1 VNWRPPDPLELTK
14 QPPVDRYC
22 DLVLTGGVTD
32 GIVYPWAVLEL
43 SRQYRFKN
51 IGGTSV
57 GAMAAALTAA
67 AEYGRR
73 HGRLT
78 GFNRVLR
85 ELPERLARDIDGL
98 GGKGRTRIF
107 SLFQPAR
114 RTRRL
119 FDLFVRLLGSG
130 RFSIE
135 RAATSAGEG
144 GHDAAV
150 TLSAAE
156 PPRFRG
162 SKWLARLYDLYCV
175 YLGYA
180 LLGAFLG
187 LLGSLLAWYSGAHP
201 LSAFLLALPAIAFC
215 SLGVIAIRV
224 CCDVARLKQSHF
236 GMCTGY
242 RAEGVPDSEP
252 SLVEWLH
259 EGIQAAAG
267 LALDQP
273 LTFNDLWQ
281 APGGPVAD
289 TSLPPSRRRKARSID
304 LRMITTNLAH
314 ARPYEFPQEPDDT
327 RLFFKP
333 SELRPFFPPE
343 IIGHLI
349 AHSEVTGLNGFR
361 TLPREHLPVVVAA
374 RLSLSFPLLFGAIPL
389 WAIDHERDG
398 DFARCRFSDGGICS
412 NFPIHLFD
420 AAVPEWPTFGISLI
434 SKTRERP
441 PVWVSSY
448 HLQGRHDAWYR
459 FDEEM
464 SLGGFLAAVAYSA
477 KDWNDKT
484 AMRMPGVRDRVV
496 HIALDAGGTLNL
508 KLTREDMRKL
518 AELGQQAG
526 IALADKFVRQN
537 GWAEHRWVRFHTF
550 LSGLRERIEMIREA
564 TQRGLYGQPISEQ
577 IDDARRNPP
586 LNGPGEKTLSDP
598 QAQDL
603 QALLAVLTELE
614 ARFEQAALLQPYEP
628 VPKPGLHIRAPL

>member
-1 VNWRPPDPLELTK
+1 VSWHLPDPLELTK
-14 QPPVDRYC
+14 RPAADRYC

-43 SRQYRFKN
+43 ARQYRFKN

-85 ELPERLARDIDGL
+85 ELPERLAQDIDGL

-107 SLFQPAR
+107 SLFQPGR

-130 RFSIE
+130 RFSVEGAAAPIRE
-135 RAATSAGEG
+135 RDLAPE
-144 GHDAAV
+144 V
-150 TLSAAE
+150 TLSAAK
-156 PPRFRG
+156 PPSFPG
-162 SKWLARLYDLYCV
+162 STWLARLYDLYSV
-175 YLGYA
+175 YWGHA
-180 LLGAFLG
+180 MLGAFLG
-187 LLGSLLAWYSGAHP
+187 LLGSALAWRFGAHP
-201 LSAFLLALPAIAFC
+201 GWAFLLALPAIAFC
-215 SLGVIAIRV
+215 SLGVVAIRV
-224 CCDVARLKQSHF
+224 GLDVVRLKQSHF

-242 RAEGVPDSEP
+242 RGEGVPDSEP

-273 LTFNDLWQ
+273 LTFHDLWQ
-281 APGGPVAD
+281 APGGPVAETD
-289 TSLPPSRRRKARSID
+289 LPLSRRTKTRSID
-304 LRMITTNLAH
+304 LRMITTNLSH

-343 IIGHLI
+343 VIDHLI
-349 AHSEVTGLNGFR
+349 AHSEATGLQGFR
-361 TLPREHLPVVVAA
+361 TLPREHLPVLVAA

-398 DFARCRFSDGGICS
+398 GFTRCRFSDGGICS

-434 SKTRERP
+434 SKTAERKQ
-441 PVWVSSY
+441 VWVSEH

-459 FDEEM
+459 FDETM
-464 SLGGFLAAVAYSA
+464 SLGGFLAAIAYSA

-484 AMRMPGVRDRVV
+484 AVRMPGVRDRVA
-496 HIALDAGGTLNL
+496 HIALHAGGTLNL
-508 KLTREDMRKL
+508 KLTSKDMETL
-518 AELGQQAG
+518 ANLGQQAG
-526 IALADKFVRQN
+526 LALVDKFVRRN

-564 TQRGLYGQPISEQ
+564 TRRRLYGQPIAEQ
-577 IDDARRNPP
+577 IEDARHSPP
-586 LNGPGEKTLSDP
+586 LSGPGEKTVRDP
-598 QAQDL
+598 QAEDL
-603 QALLAVLTELE
+603 QALLAMLTELE
-614 ARFEQAALLQPYEP
+614 EKFAQAALPQPYEP
-628 VPKPGLHIRAPL
+628 LPKPSLHIRAPL